1 MCGWEG
7 CVRVGG
13 VCVGGRGVC
22 GRERYVRGGACLWRD
37 CHAMLIEWSPSHLS
51 PFFHTQLQS
60 CMADE
65 AINRAEY
72 CLVVFGNVP
81 MSRSKLLEWS
91 PNKIFQHI
99 SLVDDIMCSHSVW

>member
-1 MCGWEG
+1 MREL
-7 CVRVGG
+7 RLRLALHEHVGG

-22 GRERYVRGGACLWRD
+22 GWEGCVWVGALCAGD
-37 CHAMLIEWSPSHLS
+37 AMLIEWSPSHLS

-60 CMADE
+60 CMADK

-91 PNKIFQHI
+91 
-99 SLVDDIMCSHSVW
+99 SLPIKFSNTLAS